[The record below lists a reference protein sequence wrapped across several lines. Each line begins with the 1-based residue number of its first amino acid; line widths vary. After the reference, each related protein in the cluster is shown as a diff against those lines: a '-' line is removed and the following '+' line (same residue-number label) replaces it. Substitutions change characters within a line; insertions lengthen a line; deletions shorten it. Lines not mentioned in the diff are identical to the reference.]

1 MCVKTSRLSLAL
13 YRSLTFNTNKRDNDD
28 THFRGVLDRYS
39 HRDGDCLFCSLGA
52 DRVIAE
58 NELCI
63 AIHDAF
69 PVTDL
74 HSLVIPKRHVS
85 DYFDLHQP
93 EINAVHAIL
102 NELKQGVRR
111 QGFSNQWRLKLRES
125 LAHLVGFIMR
135 RAGGDAS
142 VAFRV
147 SFV

>member
-1 MCVKTSRLSLAL
+1 MRRCEFCGAHEDQAALHVDHIVPRNKGGSDDISNFQAFCVTC
-13 YRSLTFNTNKRDNDD
+13 NTNKRDNDD
-28 THFRGVLDRYS
+28 TDFRGVLDSYS
-39 HRDGDCLFCSLGA
+39 HRDCDCLFCSLGA

-93 EINAVHAIL
+93 EINAVHAML
-102 NELKQGVRR
+102 NELKQGISASDP
-111 QGFSNQWRLKLRES
+111 GS
-125 LAHLVGFIMR
+125 LIEGH
-135 RAGGDAS
+135 S
-142 VAFRV
+142 K
-147 SFV
+147 